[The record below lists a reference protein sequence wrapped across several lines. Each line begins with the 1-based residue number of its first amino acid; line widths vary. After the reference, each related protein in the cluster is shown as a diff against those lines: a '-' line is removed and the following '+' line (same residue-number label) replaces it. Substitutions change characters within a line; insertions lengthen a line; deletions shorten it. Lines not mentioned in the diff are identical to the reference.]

1 MSLGVKNP
9 VRVMQAGAVGTA
21 TLLGLAMARNKSVF
35 RRVLYPFLAGSTVW
49 GVIHFSDHRNRNK
62 VSDVVN
68 KEFSENFNREFS
80 KHFPREYWKHLPK
93 EMREEMKKHRKNN
106 NEEKSD

>member
-21 TLLGLAMARNKSVF
+21 ALLGLAMARNKSVF

-49 GVIHFSDHRNRNK
+49 GVVHFSDRRNRHT
-62 VSDVVN
+62 VSDVFN
-68 KEFSENFNREFS
+68 KEFNREFS

-93 EMREEMKKHRKNN
+93 DMKEEMKKYKKDNS
-106 NEEKSD
+106 ED